1 MRNAALPV
9 TPGSRRAYFAAST
22 MSKFKQLESFV
33 AVATLGSFSA
43 AARADGVAPAMI
55 SRRIDA
61 LETHL
66 GIRLITRSTRR
77 IALTPEGEILFEDA
91 QRILRDLQETESR
104 IAQGG
109 IHPSGHLRVSAPA
122 GFGRH
127 HVAPLLPQL
136 LQLYPH
142 IRVTLDLS
150 DRLVDLIEERY
161 DCAIRIGDLPDSHLI
176 GVRLADSRRV
186 VVASPAYLAR
196 HGVPRTPQD
205 LSEHHCLSFDGQGNQ
220 SRGWLFRDA
229 NGVRAVRVK
238 GKLACSDGST
248 LHAWTLAGCGLSW
261 RSLWE
266 VHEDIAAGKLV
277 TVLDDYAAPPNGIF
291 AITAERRHLP
301 LRVRCFI
308 EFLKTHYAGFPEW
321 VATKH

>member
-1 MRNAALPV
+1 
-9 TPGSRRAYFAAST
+9 

-33 AVATLGSFSA
+33 TVATLGSLSA
-43 AARADGVAPAMI
+43 AARAEGVAPAMI
-55 SRRIDA
+55 GRRIDA
-61 LETHL
+61 LQAHL
-66 GIRLITRSTRR
+66 GIQLLTRSTRR

-91 QRILRDLQETESR
+91 RRILRELQETESR

-122 GFGRH
+122 GFGRR
-127 HVAPLLPQL
+127 HVAPLLPEFL
-136 LQLYPH
+136 DRYPH
-142 IRVTLDLS
+142 VSVTLDLS

-161 DCAIRIGDLPDSHLI
+161 DCAIRIGELPDSHLI
-176 GVRLADSRRV
+176 GVRLADNRRM
-186 VVASPAYLAR
+186 VVAAPDYLAR
-196 HGVPRTPQD
+196 FGAPRTPGD
-205 LSEHHCLSFDGQGNQ
+205 LLEHHCLSFDGQGNQ

-229 NGVRAVRVK
+229 HGVRAVRVK

-266 VHEDIAAGKLV
+266 VHDDIASGKLV

-291 AITAERRHLP
+291 AMTAERRHLP

-308 EFLKTHYAGFPEW
+308 DFLKTRYAAFSEW
-321 VATKH
+321 AAAPRVNPS